1 MKILDNIKQNREA
14 WHSLRKHKI
23 TSSNVAT
30 ICGLN
35 PFKSEFELWC
45 EWTDKKQ
52 DTFAGNQ
59 YTDLGQALEPVVAKW
74 YGERHNVAVVE
85 ANALY
90 QDEEYPFLLAT
101 PDYRLPDGSPLEIKT
116 GSYRQSQK
124 WELGKA
130 PTEYLLQVQLQ
141 LRVLDKS
148 DGVLTAYLGDLE
160 HLPEVPV
167 RYNSE
172 LFDLIL
178 ERAQGFMEKVIKDI
192 PPDPRPSDHQL
203 LSRAM
208 PRHEGEVLT
217 LEGEKNESALIAI
230 NRLKTIHGLE
240 KDLRAKLSAY
250 EDQRKGLENQIKLL
264 LGTAS
269 TGILLDGR
277 EINVKRV
284 NVKEQMRKAY
294 SFERLTY

>member
-1 MKILDNIKQNREA
+1 
-14 WHSLRKHKI
+14 
-23 TSSNVAT
+23 
-30 ICGLN
+30 
-35 PFKSEFELWC
+35 
-45 EWTDKKQ
+45 
-52 DTFAGNQ
+52 
-59 YTDLGQALEPVVAKW
+59 
-74 YGERHNVAVVE
+74 
-85 ANALY
+85 
-90 QDEEYPFLLAT
+90 
-101 PDYRLPDGSPLEIKT
+101 
-116 GSYRQSQK
+116 
-124 WELGKA
+124 
-130 PTEYLLQVQLQ
+130 
-141 LRVLDKS
+141 
-148 DGVLTAYLGDLE
+148 
-160 HLPEVPV
+160 
-167 RYNSE
+167 E